1 MRTNTPALKDVRTL
15 DQQALAA
22 VYEEHSPALF
32 RYAVRL
38 LGDSSLAE
46 DCVAETFSRF
56 LRMLK
61 NGNGTPQ
68 HVKAYLYRMAR
79 NWITDQY
86 RYQPPPL
93 ALDSAV
99 TYTEVETNHQV
110 PGRGLSD
117 TEVSESLANP
127 AHVVAKQMERER
139 VRTALLQLTEEQREV
154 IVLRFLEGWPHEQI
168 ADSLEKSVE
177 ATRALQARALAALRR
192 ILVEPEDE
200 RYHEPGKSP

>member
-1 MRTNTPALKDVRTL
+1 MRTETPALKDARTL

-22 VYEEHSPALF
+22 IYEEHSPALF

-38 LGDSSLAE
+38 LGDSDLAE

-56 LRMLK
+56 LRMIK
-61 NGNGTPQ
+61 NGEGPPQ

-86 RYQPPPL
+86 RGQPPPL
-93 ALDSAV
+93 ALDSEV
-99 TYTEVETNHQV
+99 TDTGVERNH
-110 PGRGLSD
+110 PASNNGLSD
-117 TEVSESLANP
+117 IEVSESLANP
-127 AHVVAKQMERER
+127 AHVVAKQMVRER

-192 ILVEPEDE
+192 MLVEPEDE
-200 RYHEPGKSP
+200 ESDEPGKLP